1 MSDEQTTLRDTL
13 SGAFEAAETP
23 APEVPETPVVEAPQ
37 ETAQEKADRLR
48 DEKGRFAS
56 KPDTGVPQAV
66 KPSDTPVP
74 DVEPP
79 KPLQRPSS
87 WKKDYWDR
95 WEKITAEDRNFAE
108 YLLQREQ
115 QFASGVSTY
124 KAELD
129 NAKPILDAIQPFVPE
144 LQQYGI
150 QPTQWIQ
157 QLGHAHRTLALGSPE
172 QKMLMF
178 ARLAKDY
185 NVPLEQMFVQGQD
198 GQLYLNQ
205 QVQAPAPQP
214 APQQDVKAVVSQLLA
229 EERMQQEIAS
239 MQSNAEQYPHFE
251 AVRETMAGLLQ
262 SGLATDLRGAYEAAI
277 ALPQHAE
284 LREAMQEQ
292 QRQQE
297 EAKRAA
303 DAVAAAKRA
312 KANAVSVRSAT
323 PTGTVTNNGKRGIRD
338 LLSENLEAVGGGRV

>member
-1 MSDEQTTLRDTL
+1 MSDEQITLRDTL
-13 SGAFEAAETP
+13 SEAFTAAETP
-23 APEVPETPVVEAPQ
+23 APEVPETPVVETQQ

-56 KPDTGVPQAV
+56 KPETEAPQVA
-66 KPSDTPVP
+66 KPSDTPA
-74 DVEPP
+74 VEPP

-129 NAKPILDAIQPFVPE
+129 NVKPILDAIQPFVPE

-205 QVQAPAPQP
+205 QVQAPVQQP
-214 APQQDVKAVVSQLLA
+214 APQQDVKAVVSELLA
-229 EERMQQEIAS
+229 EERIQQEIAS
-239 MQSNAEQYPHFE
+239 MQSNADLYPHFE
-251 AVRETMAGLLQ
+251 AVRETMRGLLLA
-262 SGLATDLRGAYEAAI
+262 GVATDLKGAYEAAI
-277 ALPQHAE
+277 ALPKHAE

-297 EAKRAA
+297 EARRAA

-312 KANAVSVRSAT
+312 KAQAVSVKSAT
-323 PTGTVTNNGKRGIRD
+323 PTGTVNSSGKRGLRE
-338 LLSENLEAVGGGRV
+338 LLSENVEAVAGGRV

>member
-23 APEVPETPVVEAPQ
+23 APEVTETPVVEAPQ

-56 KPDTGVPQAV
+56 KPDTEVPQAV
-66 KPSDTPVP
+66 KPSDTPAP
-74 DVEPP
+74 DVELP

-205 QVQAPAPQP
+205 QVQAPAQQP

-262 SGLATDLRGAYEAAI
+262 SGLATDLRGAYEAEI

-312 KANAVSVRSAT
+312 KANAVSVKSAT